1 MSPQALSGS
10 VYRLAQPCVPRV
22 RILLGSM
29 LLGLSATAPVTQ
41 AQSPA
46 GDVPAAAAPAPAA
59 PATPESPAQATASSV
74 DAYAT
79 FRREFDAGRYLEAVT
94 AAQRVLALTEQQ
106 ATSPAAE
113 DVQVALMNLGMAQN
127 LAEDYLGAEET
138 YQRAIKAIQSS
149 GRPLHARLARAYAGL
164 ASAYHDTRRHDL
176 AVENFEQAI
185 ALTRRHEG
193 LLTDRQVP
201 LIEKYIDSLTELGR
215 YPEALTAQRYLLR
228 VETRKHGES
237 SVALT
242 PRLEE
247 IARWYTSVG
256 AYDQARRLL
265 KQTLE
270 IIEAAEGENSPRLV
284 DPLLALA
291 ACNRRQLLDPATYEA
306 TGADERSN
314 RFGDPSAAV
323 PSGYSAG
330 MMAAE
335 GERSLLRA
343 AAIVDAAPTPSPAQV
358 VNVRTQLGD
367 WYQVRQQSVRALPHY
382 RTAWKAAEQIAAR
395 HEGKPY
401 TEAIFGQPVLLHV
414 LRPEGWDRNATKP
427 PDTLE
432 VRTAVVEATVEAD
445 GRVTDAKVVDDS
457 GDERRGE
464 RSARAL
470 VDTGRYRPRFANG
483 EPVATERVRF
493 EQLWILTLSDK
504 EPATA
509 PAVPAPSQAAAQEP
523 PPAARSGD

>member
-1 MSPQALSGS
+1 MFSRPLPRPRHAQQPGGTVRAL
-10 VYRLAQPCVPRV
+10 
-22 RILLGSM
+22 
-29 LLGLSATAPVTQ
+29 ATALAFSIATATVVHAQ
-41 AQSPA
+41 AAPSPA
-46 GDVPAAAAPAPAA
+46 GNAPSPAMEAAPPGPAGG
-59 PATPESPAQATASSV
+59 SSV
-74 DAYAT
+74 DAYAA
-79 FRREFDAGRYLEAVT
+79 FRREFDAGRYVEAVT

-106 ATSPAAE
+106 VANPAAE

-138 YQRAIKAIQSS
+138 FQRAIKAIESS

-176 AVENFEQAI
+176 AVKNFDQAI

-215 YPEALTAQRYLLR
+215 YEEALTAQRYLLR
-228 VETRKHGES
+228 IETRKYGES
-237 SVALT
+237 SIELT

-265 KQTLE
+265 KQTIG
-270 IIEAAEGENSPRLV
+270 IIESKEGENSQRLV

-291 ACNRRQLLDPATYEA
+291 ACNRRQLLDPATYES

-314 RFGDPSAAV
+314 RYNDPAAALA

-330 MMAAE
+330 MMATE

-343 AAIVDAAPTPSPAQV
+343 AAITEAAPSPPPAQV
-358 VNVRTQLGD
+358 VSVRTQLGD

-382 RTAWKAAEQIAAR
+382 RAAWKAAEQITNT

-414 LRPEGWDRNATKP
+414 IRPEGWDRNANKP

-432 VRTAVVEATVEAD
+432 VRTAVVEADIEAD
-445 GRVTDAKVVDDS
+445 GRVTGAKVIDDA

-464 RSARAL
+464 RSMRAL
-470 VDTGRYRPRFANG
+470 TDTGRYRPRFEKG
-483 EPVATERVRF
+483 EPVATPGVRF
-493 EQLWILTLSDK
+493 EQLWILALADK
-504 EPATA
+504 APDKAPDAT
-509 PAVPAPSQAAAQEP
+509 PAPGTPPPAAQEP
-523 PPAARSGD
+523 PTVPRAGT